1 MNDAPPTRERVG
13 PAWTRR
19 RWASVVT
26 GLIVL
31 VTGGISVARWTLI
44 PLEIDSTV
52 ESTSWVDSTTGRLRI
67 LQLDD
72 GRNLVI
78 DRELLER
85 AGGPEAVE
93 GATVRKDRW
102 ESTLDIGGST
112 LSLRVSGVVWRTL
125 LAILFLVALGGWLRR
140 RTNAPMVG
148 TGTRVPPGS
157 TLRACLRTADPTDR

>member
-1 MNDAPPTRERVG
+1 M
-13 PAWTRR
+13 
-19 RWASVVT
+19 VT
-26 GLIVL
+26 GLVVV

-52 ESTSWVDSTTGRLRI
+52 ESTSWVDSTTGRLRTF
-67 LQLDD
+67 QLDD

-102 ESTLDIGGST
+102 ERRLHLGDTTLGLPI
-112 LSLRVSGVVWRTL
+112 SGVVGRTL
-125 LAILFLVALGGWLRR
+125 GALAGLVLLGAWLRR
-140 RTNAPMVG
+140 TLD
-148 TGTRVPPGS
+148 RV
-157 TLRACLRTADPTDR
+157 AF

>member
-1 MNDAPPTRERVG
+1 VTETSPTPERVA
-13 PAWTRR
+13 PSWTRR

-26 GLIVL
+26 GLVVV

-44 PLEIDSTV
+44 PLEIDRTV
-52 ESTSWVDSTTGRLRI
+52 ESTSWVDSTTGRLRT

-102 ESTLDIGGST
+102 ERRLHLGDTTLGLPI
-112 LSLRVSGVVWRTL
+112 SGVVGRTL
-125 LAILFLVALGGWLRR
+125 GALAGLVLLGAWLRR
-140 RTNAPMVG
+140 TLD
-148 TGTRVPPGS
+148 RV
-157 TLRACLRTADPTDR
+157 AF

>member
-1 MNDAPPTRERVG
+1 MTETSPTPERVA
-13 PAWTRR
+13 PSWTRR

-26 GLIVL
+26 GLVVV

-44 PLEIDSTV
+44 PLEIDRTV
-52 ESTSWVDSTTGRLRI
+52 ESTSWVDSTTGRLRTF
-67 LQLDD
+67 QLDD

-102 ESTLDIGGST
+102 ERRLHLGDTTLGLPI
-112 LSLRVSGVVWRTL
+112 SGVVGRTL
-125 LAILFLVALGGWLRR
+125 GALAGLVLLGAWLRR
-140 RTNAPMVG
+140 TLD
-148 TGTRVPPGS
+148 RVAS
-157 TLRACLRTADPTDR
+157 

>member
-52 ESTSWVDSTTGRLRI
+52 ESTSWVDSTTGRLRS
-67 LQLDD
+67 LHLAD
-72 GRNLVI
+72 GRDLVV
-78 DRELLER
+78 DRQLVAR
-85 AGGPEAVE
+85 ATDPQAML
-93 GATVRKDRW
+93 GASIHKDRW
-102 ESTLDIGGST
+102 ERRLHLGDATLGLPIT
-112 LSLRVSGVVWRTL
+112 EVVGRTL
-125 LAILFLVALGGWLRR
+125 GALAGLVLLGAWLRR
-140 RTNAPMVG
+140 ALD
-148 TGTRVPPGS
+148 RVAS
-157 TLRACLRTADPTDR
+157 

>member
-1 MNDAPPTRERVG
+1 MNDAPPTPERVG

-26 GLIVL
+26 GLVVL

-52 ESTSWVDSTTGRLRI
+52 ESTSWVDSTTGRLRT
-67 LQLDD
+67 LQLED

-78 DRELLER
+78 DLELLER
-85 AGGPEAVE
+85 AGGPKSVE

-102 ESTLDIGGST
+102 ESTVDIGDST
-112 LSLRVSGVVWRTL
+112 VSLRVSYVVWHTL
-125 LAILFLVALGGWLRR
+125 LSILFLIALGGWLR
-140 RTNAPMVG
+140 TA
-148 TGTRVPPGS
+148 GS
-157 TLRACLRTADPTDR
+157 TRGANRPA

>member
-1 MNDAPPTRERVG
+1 MTETSPTPERVA
-13 PAWTRR
+13 PSWTRR

-26 GLIVL
+26 GLVVV

-52 ESTSWVDSTTGRLRI
+52 ESTSWVDSTTGRLRTF
-67 LQLDD
+67 QLDD

-102 ESTLDIGGST
+102 ERRLHLGDTTLGLPI
-112 LSLRVSGVVWRTL
+112 SGVVGRTL
-125 LAILFLVALGGWLRR
+125 GALAGLVLLGAWLRR
-140 RTNAPMVG
+140 TLD
-148 TGTRVPPGS
+148 RVAS
-157 TLRACLRTADPTDR
+157 